1 MDSQLRDDVHDDEF
15 PELTTIDL
23 DSYFKEQI
31 AYFYVNLTRKDFIE
45 DVLELS
51 KKLDVVL
58 RFLKQQIRH
67 NSSFVK
73 YLELFYKMLAQT
85 RDISNGKGEHCIS
98 YMMILAFYE
107 VFPSLAIYAVH
118 RFCKPI
124 GDIDALG
131 SWRDIKYLCEHIR
144 LYSNKRENHELINIC
159 IQLMN
164 SQLKT
169 DLESWKFSIN
179 AGSRNHISN
188 VAKWIPREKK
198 KFDWLFNRLVIN
210 WIKTNK
216 SYMFSNTDDSWIAAI
231 SKAKRIYRKKV
242 AFLNKIL
249 DTTEIKLCSQNKNE
263 IDPKN
268 IYCYTSMKNR
278 ALLASGSDG
287 PVINSRHNH
296 YPIAFFIKEAIRL
309 TNKIAYCSECGRDR
323 EIETLNKQWEWFSK
337 SIPNY
342 EFENIL
348 PILDISEN
356 MQKNDAYAFYSAIGY
371 AIIIAE
377 RSSWGKRILAVDHK
391 PIWINLESNI
401 PFVDTVENISNII
414 KSNSNTNSNMETAME
429 LLILSFIET
438 KSTPR
443 FIKNITL
450 VLLSNNVNAL
460 SQCKDA
466 FINYGYN
473 LPRFIIWNIEKY
485 NIRELPYDIN
495 DKCCVFS
502 GMSNGVLKSL
512 SALLWHIK
520 TKNMSLFE
528 NISFILNN
536 PKYDIFGDYL
546 KELINKFP

>member
-1 MDSQLRDDVHDDEF
+1 V
-15 PELTTIDL
+15 
-23 DSYFKEQI
+23 
-31 AYFYVNLTRKDFIE
+31 
-45 DVLELS
+45 
-51 KKLDVVL
+51 VVL

-67 NSSFVK
+67 NGSFVK

-98 YMMILAFYE
+98 YMMILAFYD

-124 GDIDALG
+124 GDTDALG
-131 SWRDIKYLCEHIR
+131 SWRDIKHLCEHIR

-159 IQLMN
+159 IRLMN

-169 DLESWKFSIN
+169 DLESWKFSVN

-198 KFDWLFNRLVIN
+198 KFEWLFNRLVID

-216 SYMFSNTDDSWIAAI
+216 SYMFSNTENSWIAAI

-249 DTTEIKLCSQNKNE
+249 DTTEIKLCSQNINE
-263 IDPKN
+263 INPRN
-268 IYCYTSMKNR
+268 VYCYTSMKNR
-278 ALLASGSDG
+278 AILASGSDE
-287 PVINSRHNH
+287 PATYSTHNH

-309 TNKIAYCSECGRDR
+309 TNKIACENEYLNECQH
-323 EIETLNKQWEWFSK
+323 EIEILNKQWGWFSK

-391 PIWINLESNI
+391 PIWINLENNTS
-401 PFVDTVENISNII
+401 FVNTVENISNII
-414 KSNSNTNSNMETAME
+414 KSNSNTNSNMEKAME
-429 LLILSFIET
+429 LLILSLIET
-438 KSTPR
+438 KSTKR
-443 FIKNITL
+443 FIKDITL
-450 VLLSNNVNAL
+450 ILLSNNENAV
-460 SQCKDA
+460 SKCKDT
-466 FINYGYN
+466 FINYGYS

-485 NIRELPYDIN
+485 NIREFTYDVN
-495 DKCCVFS
+495 EKGCVFS
-502 GMSNGVLKSL
+502 GMSNGILKSL
-512 SALLWHIK
+512 SALLWYIK
-520 TKNMSLFE
+520 TKNMSLFD

-536 PKYDIFGDYL
+536 QKYDVFRDYL
-546 KELINKFP
+546 NEQMIKFP